1 MTKKI
6 SNSDFERALNDK
18 NNVLIMEKAILP
30 FRSSLTHDEMIE
42 CKLISLWEAMKS
54 WKREKRGKFTT
65 FLYQKVRWQCIKIV
79 QGNNKCRYL
88 PLTIEKQSLSNVN
101 IYEVIEKLPHN
112 LKDIL
117 IKRYIYG
124 MTLREIS
131 QIYCCCHETVRRKI
145 HKAIEILQK

>member
-88 PLTIEKQSLSNVN
+88 TGNNEDERIPDTVYFHLRNKWHNPYITDSPTDLYLVKANVQKTTLFDK
-101 IYEVIEKLPHN
+101 YLH
-112 LKDIL
+112 LL
-117 IKRYIYG
+117 I
-124 MTLREIS
+124 
-131 QIYCCCHETVRRKI
+131 
-145 HKAIEILQK
+145 